1 MAEQSTEHPL
11 KTDSDSRVRRRH
23 QLIEAT
29 ISAIALYGLSN
40 TTVAKV
46 AELAGMA
53 TGAVNFHFTTKDQLL
68 LATLEYLAG
77 EFESAI
83 ENAIASAGVDPG
95 EGLLAAIDVYVS
107 TQHSDQRKIAV
118 WYAFMGETGSR
129 NEYLKLC
136 SDMDE
141 AYLNAFVHL
150 CEQII
155 QESGK
160 ENMLDAYAIAAA
172 IMGLLET
179 LWMEF
184 LVSEDVVKSRAKGR
198 ETCLAFLAS
207 IFPWKFAMPPSRRPP
222 KINRD
227 DLSKQ
232 AVVVNQETNIT
243 LPAWVYSNEEFF
255 KIEKDDIFMPSWQ
268 FVCHVNEIKNT
279 GDYFT
284 FNLLQERA
292 FVVRGQDSVIR
303 AFHNVCKHRAHA
315 VVEGESGNCVQ
326 AITCPYHGWTYNFS
340 GTLTK
345 AAYEETFPKIEEG
358 LEIGLTPLDIEIWK
372 GFVFVRFK
380 KTGPSVAERMQN
392 YESEIDHY
400 QLPQLAPLGDFR
412 FISINSNW
420 KTIIDNYLED
430 YHFANDE
437 RFYALMSREF
447 EHEVLVG
454 GVSRLSHVMQAQP
467 AKRHWT
473 ESRYANILPK
483 YEHLPEQLQK
493 RWTSYTLFP
502 NTVLDFYPEVIMV
515 NQILPVSPNQS
526 IIRTRHYG
534 LIDER
539 RETKLVRYLNKRI
552 NRDYDLHNLPLAV
565 SVQDGIESSSFVTG
579 YLSERDVGVR
589 GLQNWIR
596 EQVPVARVMTPPQ
609 VGTVSFLNRE
619 LSKN

>member
-1 MAEQSTEHPL
+1 MAEQTEQLP
-11 KTDSDSRVRRRH
+11 KTDTDARVRRRH

-46 AELAGMA
+46 AELADMA
-53 TGAVNFHFTTKDQLL
+53 TGTVNFHFTTKDQLL
-68 LATLEYLAG
+68 LATLELLAT
-77 EFESAI
+77 EFETAI
-83 ENAIASAGVDPG
+83 ESAIASAGTDPG

-107 TQHSDQRKIAV
+107 SQHSDQRKIAV

-129 NEYLKLC
+129 NEYLRLC

-155 QESGK
+155 QDAGK
-160 ENMLDAYAIAAA
+160 EQALDAYAIAAA

-184 LVSEDVVKSRAKGR
+184 LTSPDIAKSRIKGR

-207 IFPWKFAMPPSRRPP
+207 IFPWKFAMPPARRPQ
-222 KINRD
+222 KINND
-227 DLSKQ
+227 HLSDQ
-232 AVVVNQETNIT
+232 AMVVNQETNLT

-268 FVCHVNEIKNT
+268 FVCHISDIANI

-284 FNLLQERA
+284 FNLLNERA
-292 FVVRGQDSVIR
+292 FVVRGKDKQIR

-315 VVEGESGNCVQ
+315 VVEGESGNCPH
-326 AITCPYHGWTYNFS
+326 AITCPYHGWTYDFS

-345 AAYEETFPKIEEG
+345 AAYEKTFPKIEAG
-358 LEIGLTPLDIEIWK
+358 VEIGLTPLDVELWQ
-372 GFVFVRFK
+372 GFIFVRFK

-392 YESEIDHY
+392 YDAEIAPY
-400 QLPQLAPLGDFR
+400 QLANLQPLGDFR
-412 FISINSNW
+412 FMSINSNW

-467 AKRHWT
+467 SKSYWT
-473 ESRYANILPK
+473 ESRYANILPR
-483 YEHLPEQLQK
+483 YDHLPEHLQK

-502 NTVLDFYPEVIMV
+502 NTVLDFYPELVMV
-515 NQILPVSPNQS
+515 NQILPVSANQS

-534 LIDER
+534 LADDR
-539 RETKLVRYLNKRI
+539 RETKLVRYLNRRI

-565 SVQDGIESSSFVTG
+565 SVQEGIHSSSFVTG
-579 YLSERDVGVR
+579 YLSERDIGVR

-596 EQVPVARVMTPPQ
+596 QQIPVARVVTPPRAES
-609 VGTVSFLNRE
+609 VAFLNRE
-619 LSKN
+619 LSKR